1 MDMNRGKRTCE
12 ILKDVRRKV
21 AQEND
26 IPLVERECTHE
37 GDCRGTCPY
46 CESEV
51 RYLERELSKRRALG
65 KAVTVAGIAV
75 SSMMMGACHNPKTPA
90 PAVGNEP
97 EPAVEATSQQVSE
110 NADGQDAPPPPGKS
124 LPYELDGIVE
134 EVGEIAEPNDNS
146 SKPAPNRCSQKA
158 AQISGTD
165 EWNGDYLFGDVEVV
179 ETEGLV
185 VEVDE
190 MSDSED
196 SPFKFVEEMPEFP
209 GGADSLKAFLAREI
223 QYPPVAKNNGITG
236 TVLVEFVVEKD
247 GRVTNAKVK
256 VPLFPECDKEAVQCV
271 MSMPKWKPGK
281 NMGKPVRCYYQVPV
295 TFRN

>member
-1 MDMNRGKRTCE
+1 MKNGKRTCE

-26 IPLVERECTHE
+26 IPLAERECTHE

-75 SSMMMGACHNPKTPA
+75 SAMMMGACHSPKTPA
-90 PAVGNEP
+90 TPAGSEPGPTPVNTLSQATEPTPESSP
-97 EPAVEATSQQVSE
+97 EPVGEPANAPTSGNQPAPAPKEEILQIVEDGLCVSTDVPDFWE
-110 NADGQDAPPPPGKS
+110 LDSTDVYEGVIEVDDADEYPSWEPPGEPVS
-124 LPYELDGIVE
+124 RVVE
-134 EVGEIAEPNDNS
+134 E
-146 SKPAPNRCSQKA
+146 
-158 AQISGTD
+158 
-165 EWNGDYLFGDVEVV
+165 Y
-179 ETEGLV
+179 
-185 VEVDE
+185 
-190 MSDSED
+190 
-196 SPFKFVEEMPEFP
+196 PEFP
-209 GGADSLKAFLAREI
+209 GGADSLNAFLAREI

-256 VPLFPECDKEAVQCV
+256 VPLFPECDKEAVRGV
-271 MSMPKWKPGK
+271 MSMPNWKPGR

>member
-1 MDMNRGKRTCE
+1 MDMKRGKRTCE

-26 IPLVERECTHE
+26 IPLEERECTHE

-75 SSMMMGACHNPKTPA
+75 SSMMMGACHSPKTPA

-97 EPAVEATSQQVSE
+97 EPAVEATSWQISE
-110 NADGQDAPPPPGKS
+110 EADGQEVPLPPGQS
-124 LPYELDGIVE
+124 DPYELDGIVE
-134 EVGEIAEPNDNS
+134 MVGEIAEPNDNS
-146 SKPAPNRCSQKA
+146 SEPAPNRCSQKA
-158 AQISGTD
+158 AQLSGTD
-165 EWNGDYLFGDVEVV
+165 DWVVGEIVEDM
-179 ETEGLV
+179 TEGLV
-185 VEVDE
+185 VEVDG

-209 GGADSLKAFLAREI
+209 GGMDSLKAFLAREI
-223 QYPPVAKNNGITG
+223 QYPPIAKNNGITG

-271 MSMPKWKPGK
+271 MSMPKWKPGR

>member
-1 MDMNRGKRTCE
+1 MKRGKRTCE

-75 SSMMMGACHNPKTPA
+75 SAMMMGACHSPKTPA
-90 PAVGNEP
+90 TPAGSEP
-97 EPAVEATSQQVSE
+97 EPTPVNTLSQAAEPSPESSPEPVGEPANAPTSGNRPAPAPKEEILRIVENGLCVST
-110 NADGQDAPPPPGKS
+110 DVPVWGDD
-124 LPYELDGIVE
+124 YEGIVE
-134 EVGEIAEPNDNS
+134 VGDADEYPSWEPPGEPVS
-146 SKPAPNRCSQKA
+146 R
-158 AQISGTD
+158 
-165 EWNGDYLFGDVEVV
+165 VV
-179 ETEGLV
+179 EEY
-185 VEVDE
+185 
-190 MSDSED
+190 
-196 SPFKFVEEMPEFP
+196 PEFP
-209 GGADSLKAFLAREI
+209 GGADSLQAFLAREI

-247 GRVTNAKVK
+247 GQVTNAKVK
-256 VPLFPECDKEAVQCV
+256 VPLFPECDKEAVRAV
-271 MSMPKWKPGK
+271 MAMPKWKPGK
-281 NMGKPVRCYYQVPV
+281 SMGKPVRCWYQVPV
-295 TFRN
+295 TFKN

>member
-1 MDMNRGKRTCE
+1 MKKGKRTCE
-12 ILKDVRRKV
+12 ILKDVRRKI

-75 SSMMMGACHNPKTPA
+75 STMMMGACHSPKTPA
-90 PAVGNEP
+90 TPAGSEP
-97 EPAVEATSQQVSE
+97 EPTPVNTLSQAAEPSPESSPEPAGKPANTPANGNRPAPAPATKE
-110 NADGQDAPPPPGKS
+110 EI
-124 LPYELDGIVE
+124 LRIVE
-134 EVGEIAEPNDNS
+134 DGLCVSTDVPVWGDDYVGEVEDDEP
-146 SKPAPNRCSQKA
+146 P
-158 AQISGTD
+158 IM
-165 EWNGDYLFGDVEVV
+165 
-179 ETEGLV
+179 GLA
-185 VEVDE
+185 
-190 MSDSED
+190 
-196 SPFKFVEEMPEFP
+196 FTEEMPEFP
-209 GGADSLKAFLAREI
+209 GGPDSLNAFLSKEI
-223 QYPPVAKNNGITG
+223 QYPLVAKDNGITG
-236 TVLVEFVVEKD
+236 TVLVEFVVEED

-256 VPLFPECDKEAVQCV
+256 VPLFPECDKEAVRGV

-295 TFRN
+295 TFRL

>member
-1 MDMNRGKRTCE
+1 MKRGKRTCE
-12 ILKDVRRKV
+12 ILKDVRRKI

-75 SSMMMGACHNPKTPA
+75 SSMMMGACHSSKTPA
-90 PAVGNEP
+90 TPPGSEP
-97 EPAVEATSQQVSE
+97 EPTPVNTLSQAAEPSLESSPEPAGEPANTPANGNRPAPAPKEEILRIVEEGLCVST
-110 NADGQDAPPPPGKS
+110 DVPVWGDD
-124 LPYELDGIVE
+124 YEGIVE
-134 EVGEIAEPNDNS
+134 VDDADEYPSWEPPGEPVS
-146 SKPAPNRCSQKA
+146 R
-158 AQISGTD
+158 
-165 EWNGDYLFGDVEVV
+165 VV
-179 ETEGLV
+179 EEY
-185 VEVDE
+185 
-190 MSDSED
+190 
-196 SPFKFVEEMPEFP
+196 PEFP
-209 GGADSLKAFLAREI
+209 GGADSLQAFLAREI

-236 TVLVEFVVEKD
+236 TVLVEFVVEED
-247 GRVTNAKVK
+247 GQVSNAKVK
-256 VPLFPECDKEAVQCV
+256 VPLFPECDKEAVRGV

-281 NMGKPVRCYYQVPV
+281 NMGKPVRCFYQVPV

>member
-1 MDMNRGKRTCE
+1 MKKGKRTCE
-12 ILKDVRRKV
+12 ILKDVRRKI

-75 SSMMMGACHNPKTPA
+75 SSMMMGACHSPKTPA
-90 PAVGNEP
+90 TPAGSEP
-97 EPAVEATSQQVSE
+97 EPTPVNTLSQAAEPSPESSPEPAGEPANTSTSGKRPASAPKEEILRIVENGLCVST
-110 NADGQDAPPPPGKS
+110 DVPVWGDD
-124 LPYELDGIVE
+124 YEGIVE
-134 EVGEIAEPNDNS
+134 VGDADEYPSWEPPGEPVS
-146 SKPAPNRCSQKA
+146 R
-158 AQISGTD
+158 
-165 EWNGDYLFGDVEVV
+165 VV
-179 ETEGLV
+179 EEY
-185 VEVDE
+185 
-190 MSDSED
+190 
-196 SPFKFVEEMPEFP
+196 PEFP
-209 GGADSLKAFLAREI
+209 GGADSLQAFLAREI

-247 GRVTNAKVK
+247 GQVTNAKVK
-256 VPLFPECDKEAVQCV
+256 VPLFPECDKEAVRGV

-281 NMGKPVRCYYQVPV
+281 NMGKPVRCWYQVPV
-295 TFRN
+295 TFKN

>member
-1 MDMNRGKRTCE
+1 MKKGKRTCE
-12 ILKDVRRKV
+12 ILKDVRRKI

-75 SSMMMGACHNPKTPA
+75 STMMMGACHSPKTPA
-90 PAVGNEP
+90 PAASNEP
-97 EPAVEATSQQVSE
+97 EPTVEATSQQVQE
-110 NADGQDAPPPPGKS
+110 AADGQEVPPPPGQS
-124 LPYELDGIVE
+124 DPYEVDGIVE
-134 EVGEIAEPNDNS
+134 EVGKIPDLPENS
-146 SKPAPNRCSQKA
+146 SGSTPNRCTQKPLQVA
-158 AQISGTD
+158 DADDWEEGVVVVGEIEDDVYFD
-165 EWNGDYLFGDVEVV
+165 E
-179 ETEGLV
+179 
-185 VEVDE
+185 
-190 MSDSED
+190 
-196 SPFKFVEEMPEFP
+196 SPMMFVEEMPEFP
-209 GGADSLKAFLAREI
+209 GGMDSLQAFLVREI
-223 QYPPVAKNNGITG
+223 QYPQVAKDNGITG

-247 GRVTNAKVK
+247 GSVTNAKVK
-256 VPLFPECDKEAVQCV
+256 VPLFPECDKEAVRVV

-281 NMGKPVRCYYQVPV
+281 NMGKPVRCWYQVPV

>member
-1 MDMNRGKRTCE
+1 MKRGKRTCE
-12 ILKDVRRKV
+12 ILKDVRRKI

-26 IPLVERECTHE
+26 IPLVERECTHD

-75 SSMMMGACHNPKTPA
+75 STMMMGACHSPKTPA
-90 PAVGNEP
+90 TPAGSEP
-97 EPAVEATSQQVSE
+97 EPTVEATSQQVQE
-110 NADGQDAPPPPGKS
+110 AADGQEVPPPPGQS
-124 LPYELDGIVE
+124 DPYEVDGIVE
-134 EVGEIAEPNDNS
+134 EVGKIAEPNDNS
-146 SKPAPNRCSQKA
+146 SEPAPNSCSQKSSL
-158 AQISGTD
+158 SGTD
-165 EWNGDYLFGDVEVV
+165 KWDGDYLIGDIEVV

-190 MSDSED
+190 ISDSED

-209 GGADSLKAFLAREI
+209 GGPDSLKAFLAREI
-223 QYPPVAKNNGITG
+223 QYPPVAKNNGIRG
-236 TVLVEFVVEKD
+236 TVLIEFVVEED

-256 VPLFPECDKEAVQCV
+256 VPLFPECDKEAVRGV

-295 TFRN
+295 TFKN

>member
-1 MDMNRGKRTCE
+1 MKKGKRTCE

-46 CESEV
+46 CEAEV

-75 SSMMMGACHNPKTPA
+75 SSMMMGACHSPKTPA
-90 PAVGNEP
+90 PAASNESVPASVNTLSQPVESSPEPVNEP
-97 EPAVEATSQQVSE
+97 ANEPNSGNRPAS
-110 NADGQDAPPPPGKS
+110 APKEEI
-124 LPYELDGIVE
+124 LRIVE
-134 EVGEIAEPNDNS
+134 NGLCVS
-146 SKPAPNRCSQKA
+146 
-158 AQISGTD
+158 TD
-165 EWNGDYLFGDVEVV
+165 EPDFEETFLD
-179 ETEGLV
+179 TEGV
-185 VEVDE
+185 I
-190 MSDSED
+190 ED
-196 SPFKFVEEMPEFP
+196 DVYYEDPPMMFVEEMPEFP
-209 GGADSLKAFLAREI
+209 GGIDSLQAFLAREI

-247 GRVTNAKVK
+247 GSVTNAKVK
-256 VPLFPECDKEAVQCV
+256 VPLFPECDKEACRAV

-281 NMGKPVRCYYQVPV
+281 NMGKPVRCYYQIPI
-295 TFRN
+295 TFRP

>member
-1 MDMNRGKRTCE
+1 MKRGKRTCE
-12 ILKDVRRKV
+12 ILKDVRRKI

-75 SSMMMGACHNPKTPA
+75 SAMMMGACHSPKTPA
-90 PAVGNEP
+90 TPAGSEP
-97 EPAVEATSQQVSE
+97 EPTPVNTLSQAAEPSLESSPEPAGEPANTPANGNRPAPAPKEEILRIVEEGLCVST
-110 NADGQDAPPPPGKS
+110 DVPVWGDD
-124 LPYELDGIVE
+124 YEGIYEGIVE
-134 EVGEIAEPNDNS
+134 VDDADEYPSWEPPGEPVS
-146 SKPAPNRCSQKA
+146 R
-158 AQISGTD
+158 
-165 EWNGDYLFGDVEVV
+165 VV
-179 ETEGLV
+179 EEY
-185 VEVDE
+185 
-190 MSDSED
+190 
-196 SPFKFVEEMPEFP
+196 PEFP
-209 GGADSLKAFLAREI
+209 GGADSLQAFLAREI

-236 TVLVEFVVEKD
+236 TVLVEFVVEED
-247 GRVTNAKVK
+247 GQVSNAKVK
-256 VPLFPECDKEAVQCV
+256 VPLFPECDKEAVRGV

-281 NMGKPVRCYYQVPV
+281 NMGKPVRCFYQVAV